1 MPYLYLTSTSNKYI
15 DDMYVWVN
23 SIQYIYDVILQGVL
37 ADYCK
42 EESPMIPG
50 IVVNFSYFKPFNDL
64 RLQCTN
70 NST

>member
-1 MPYLYLTSTSNKYI
+1 MTCMFEFEY
-15 DDMYVWVN
+15 

>member
-1 MPYLYLTSTSNKYI
+1 
-15 DDMYVWVN
+15 MYVWVN